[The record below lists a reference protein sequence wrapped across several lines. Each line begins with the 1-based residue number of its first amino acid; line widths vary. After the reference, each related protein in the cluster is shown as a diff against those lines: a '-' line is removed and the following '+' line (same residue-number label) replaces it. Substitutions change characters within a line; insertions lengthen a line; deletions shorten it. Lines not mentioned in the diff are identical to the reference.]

1 MKRFGPILFSLLL
14 VSQINGQK
22 RDPRAVALA
31 GATTTIA
38 EGIYAV
44 GYNPALIAFQIEK
57 PFMMQFGGIDF
68 GMANNYLSMAAMGA
82 MSGDTLDNDEK
93 TLIINRLERNGG
105 LAFNVNGL
113 FAIPGINYAS
123 GNMAITANFLYMG
136 SYSLPAGLARLM
148 LEGNANNPEIDM
160 TIGYE
165 IMGINEMSFSFA
177 VPYESFA
184 LGFSLKYLQGL
195 FYFGIDPDSS
205 SANFI
210 TTPTAVYGSGSYY
223 LRQGFGGT
231 GYALDIGVA
240 TKEYNG
246 LRFGISLINALGTIG
261 WNKPSF
267 LKDILAGK
275 DNKFGNDDDLYHMT
289 WDGQALND
297 TMAILY
303 TYTIDSL
310 RADNLSGESLFSSSS
325 EIKRNVDENNKL
337 KEFNIRYPSIFRF
350 GVSYKKDDL
359 VITSDLTTGFENRLF
374 AYSRWRWAIGA
385 EILRFPKFPFR
396 IGFAWEGMDRTELGM
411 GLGFHNGPTLID
423 FGFSFRNGMW
433 VHSMKG
439 LNVSLGFTVT
449 AFKGR
454 NKKKD
459 DADNTGPAP
468 VPEGKT
474 PPDTEKSL
482 PGEDQK

>member
-1 MKRFGPILFSLLL
+1 MKRLGPILFSLLL
-14 VSQINGQK
+14 FSHIYGQK
-22 RDPRAVALA
+22 RDPRSVGLV

-44 GYNPALIAFQIEK
+44 GYNPALIAYQVDK
-57 PFMMQFGGIDF
+57 PFMMQLGGIDF
-68 GMANNYLSMAAMGA
+68 GMANNYLSMAAMQSL
-82 MSGDTLDNDEK
+82 SGTFLDEDEK

-123 GNMAITANFLYMG
+123 GNMAFTANFLYMG
-136 SYSLPAGLARLM
+136 SYSIPAGLARLM

-184 LGFSLKYLQGL
+184 LGFSLKYLQGV

-205 SANFI
+205 NANFV

-223 LRQGFGGT
+223 LRQGIGGA

-246 LRFGISLINALGTIG
+246 FRFGVSLINALGTIG

-267 LKDILAGK
+267 IKDILAGK
-275 DNKFGNDDDLYHMT
+275 DNEFGNDDDLYHMT
-289 WDGQALND
+289 WDGQALKD
-297 TMAILY
+297 SDAILY
-303 TYTIDSL
+303 TYTIDSI

-325 EIKRNVDENNKL
+325 EIKSNVDENGKP
-337 KEFNIRYPSIFRF
+337 KEFNIRYPSILRF
-350 GVSYKKDDL
+350 GVSYKKNDL
-359 VITSDLTTGFENRLF
+359 LITSDLTTGFENRLY
-374 AYSRWRWAIGA
+374 AHSRWRWAIGT
-385 EILRFPKFPFR
+385 EILRFPNWPFR

-411 GLGFHNGPTLID
+411 GLGFHGGPTLID

-449 AFKGR
+449 SFKG
-454 NKKKD
+454 KKKKG
-459 DADNTGPAP
+459 DAENVGPSP
-468 VPEGKT
+468 VPEGTK

>member
-1 MKRFGPILFSLLL
+1 MKRFGLILFSLLL
-14 VSQINGQK
+14 VSHSYGQK

-38 EGIYAV
+38 DGLYAV
-44 GYNPALIAFQIEK
+44 GYNPALIAFQIDK
-57 PFMMQFGGIDF
+57 PFMMQLGGIDF
-68 GMANNYLSMAAMGA
+68 GMGNNYLSMAAMRA
-82 MSGDTLDNDEK
+82 LSGDTLDNDEK

-184 LGFSLKYLQGL
+184 LGFSLKYLQGV

-205 SANFI
+205 NANFV

-223 LRQGFGGT
+223 LRQGIGGA

-246 LRFGISLINALGTIG
+246 FRFGVSLINALGTIG

-275 DNKFGNDDDLYHMT
+275 DNEFGNDDDLYHMT
-289 WDGQALND
+289 WDGQALKD
-297 TMAILY
+297 SDAILY
-303 TYTIDSL
+303 TYTIDSI

-325 EIKRNVDENNKL
+325 EIKSNVDENGKP
-337 KEFNIRYPSIFRF
+337 KEFNIRYPSILRF
-350 GVSYKKDDL
+350 GVSYKKNDL
-359 VITSDLTTGFENRLF
+359 LITSDLTTGFENRLY
-374 AYSRWRWAIGA
+374 AHSRWRWAIGT
-385 EILRFPKFPFR
+385 EILRFPNWPFR

-411 GLGFHNGPTLID
+411 GLGFHGGPTLID

-449 AFKGR
+449 SFKG
-454 NKKKD
+454 KKKKG
-459 DADNTGPAP
+459 DAENVGPSP
-468 VPEGKT
+468 VPEGTK

>member
-14 VSQINGQK
+14 VSHVYGQK
-22 RDPRAVALA
+22 RDPRAVGLV

-44 GYNPALIAFQIEK
+44 GYNPALIAYQVDK
-57 PFMMQFGGIDF
+57 PFMMQLGGIDF
-68 GMANNYLSMAAMGA
+68 GMANNYLSMAAMQSL
-82 MSGDTLDNDEK
+82 SGTFLDEDEK

-123 GNMAITANFLYMG
+123 GNMAFTANFLYMG
-136 SYSLPAGLARLM
+136 SYSIPAGLARLM

-184 LGFSLKYLQGL
+184 LGFSLKYLQGV

-205 SANFI
+205 NANFV

-223 LRQGFGGT
+223 LRQGIGGA

-246 LRFGISLINALGTIG
+246 FRFGVSLINALGTIG

-275 DNKFGNDDDLYHMT
+275 DNEFGNDDDLYHMT
-289 WDGQALND
+289 WDGQALKD
-297 TMAILY
+297 SDAILY
-303 TYTIDSL
+303 TYTIDSI

-325 EIKRNVDENNKL
+325 EIKSNVDENGKP
-337 KEFNIRYPSIFRF
+337 KEFNIRYPSILRF
-350 GVSYKKDDL
+350 GVSYKKNDL
-359 VITSDLTTGFENRLF
+359 LITSDLTTGFENRLY
-374 AYSRWRWAIGA
+374 AHSRWRWAIGT
-385 EILRFPKFPFR
+385 EILR
-396 IGFAWEGMDRTELGM
+396 LS
-411 GLGFHNGPTLID
+411 LI
-423 FGFSFRNGMW
+423 
-433 VHSMKG
+433 HI
-439 LNVSLGFTVT
+439 
-449 AFKGR
+449 
-454 NKKKD
+454 
-459 DADNTGPAP
+459 
-468 VPEGKT
+468 
-474 PPDTEKSL
+474 
-482 PGEDQK
+482 

>member
-1 MKRFGPILFSLLL
+1 MKRLGPILFSLLL
-14 VSQINGQK
+14 FSHIYGQK
-22 RDPRAVALA
+22 RDPRSVGLV

-44 GYNPALIAFQIEK
+44 GYNPALIAYQVDK
-57 PFMMQFGGIDF
+57 PFMMQLGGIDF
-68 GMANNYLSMAAMGA
+68 GMANNYLSMAAMQSL
-82 MSGDTLDNDEK
+82 SGTFLDEDEK

-123 GNMAITANFLYMG
+123 GNMAFTANFLYMG
-136 SYSLPAGLARLM
+136 SYSIPAGLARLM

-184 LGFSLKYLQGL
+184 LGFSLKYLQGV

-205 SANFI
+205 NANFV

-223 LRQGFGGT
+223 LRQGIGGA

-246 LRFGISLINALGTIG
+246 FRFGVSLINALGTIG

-275 DNKFGNDDDLYHMT
+275 DNEFGNDDDLYHMT
-289 WDGQALND
+289 WDGQALKD
-297 TMAILY
+297 SDAILY
-303 TYTIDSL
+303 TYTIDSI

-325 EIKRNVDENNKL
+325 EIKSNVDENGKP
-337 KEFNIRYPSIFRF
+337 KEFNIRYPSILRF
-350 GVSYKKDDL
+350 GVSYKKNDL
-359 VITSDLTTGFENRLF
+359 LITSDLTTGFENRLY
-374 AYSRWRWAIGA
+374 AHSRWRWAIGT
-385 EILRFPKFPFR
+385 EILRFPNWPFR

-411 GLGFHNGPTLID
+411 GLGFHGGPTLID

-449 AFKGR
+449 SFKDR
-454 NKKKD
+454 KKKG
-459 DADNTGPAP
+459 DAENVGPSP
-468 VPEGKT
+468 VPEGTK